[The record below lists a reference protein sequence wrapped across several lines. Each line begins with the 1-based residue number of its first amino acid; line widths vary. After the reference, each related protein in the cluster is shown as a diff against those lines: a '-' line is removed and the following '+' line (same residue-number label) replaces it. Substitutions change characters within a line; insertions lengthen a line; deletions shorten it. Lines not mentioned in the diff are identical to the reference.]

1 MDEGADIDSDPDL
14 VKEAK
19 GFLVTPFVAVDA
31 VMGVC
36 IIHYSEL
43 IVTVKSSSPKLVIL
57 HPEIVFLDNIIKMF
71 NVNIAAVKLK

>member
-36 IIHYSEL
+36 IKYHTLYVES
-43 IVTVKSSSPKLVIL
+43 T
-57 HPEIVFLDNIIKMF
+57 II
-71 NVNIAAVKLK
+71 

>member
-19 GFLVTPFVAVDA
+19 AFLVTPFVAVDA

-36 IIHYSEL
+36 IIH
-43 IVTVKSSSPKLVIL
+43 
-57 HPEIVFLDNIIKMF
+57 NIIA
-71 NVNIAAVKLK
+71 NTNIHVTLS